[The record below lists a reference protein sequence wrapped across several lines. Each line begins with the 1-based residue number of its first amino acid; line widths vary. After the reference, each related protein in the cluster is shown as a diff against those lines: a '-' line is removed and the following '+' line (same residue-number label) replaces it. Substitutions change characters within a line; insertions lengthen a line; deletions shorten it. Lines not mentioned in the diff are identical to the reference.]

1 MRPTA
6 RCRVPSCRNLPSV
19 PQRAVRAQPGA
30 LLRSGTAATLPGVC
44 VGRVPTSRPTSICD
58 HGRGTN
64 SPTPLLKKRTTDL
77 ISQLSLEG
85 STMFRI
91 DWKPMRIAAIAGVL
105 AVSAGGVLWPTAQ
118 AHAQAAASVRGLPDF
133 TDLVDQVG
141 PSVVNI
147 RTLEKVSSQSGAG
160 SMDEEML
167 EFFRRFGVP
176 VPNMPKQQAPQ
187 QRTPREEQ
195 PRGVGS
201 GFILTADGFVMT
213 NHHVVEG
220 AEEVIVTL
228 TDKREFKA
236 KIVGSD
242 KRTDVAVVKIDATGL
257 PAVKIGDLNRLR
269 VGEWVMA
276 IGSPFGLENSVT
288 AGIVSAKQ
296 RDTGDY
302 LPFIQT
308 DVAINPGNSGGPLIN
323 MRGEV
328 VGINSQI
335 YSRSG
340 GFMGISFAIPVDEAI
355 RVSEQ
360 LRATGRVSRGRI
372 GVQIE
377 TVPRD
382 VAESI
387 GLGKAVG
394 ALVRGVETG
403 SPADKAGVEAGD
415 VITKFDGKAVEK
427 VSDLPRLVGNTKPG
441 TKSTITVF
449 RRGNTRDL
457 SITIAE
463 VDPDE
468 KPVAKG
474 AERESSK
481 PPKASAAAQQIG
493 LQVTDLTDAEKKEL
507 KIKGGVRVAAAAD
520 AAARAGLREGDVI
533 VALANT
539 EVNTLKEFEAALGK
553 ADKGKPINVLF
564 RRGEWAQYALI
575 RPAR

>member
-1 MRPTA
+1 MPKFDW
-6 RCRVPSCRNLPSV
+6 SML
-19 PQRAVRAQPGA
+19 RA
-30 LLRSGTAATLPGVC
+30 
-44 VGRVPTSRPTSICD
+44 
-58 HGRGTN
+58 
-64 SPTPLLKKRTTDL
+64 
-77 ISQLSLEG
+77 
-85 STMFRI
+85 
-91 DWKPMRIAAIAGVL
+91 L
-105 AVSAGGVLWPTAQ
+105 AVSGVVATVASVAVLPQGVAMAQ
-118 AHAQAAASVRGLPDF
+118 SAVVRGLPDF

-147 RTLEKVSSQSGAG
+147 RTREKASERSGANG
-160 SMDEEML
+160 MDEEMA

-176 VPNMPKQQAPQ
+176 IPNVPRQQRPQRPQ
-187 QRTPREEQ
+187 QDEEAQ

-213 NHHVVEG
+213 NAHVVDG

-228 TDKREFKA
+228 TDKREYKA
-236 KIVGSD
+236 RIVGAD
-242 KRTDVAVVKIDATGL
+242 KRTDVAVVKIEATGL
-257 PAVKIGDLNRLR
+257 PAVKVGDVSRLK

-340 GFMGISFAIPVDEAI
+340 GFMGISFAIPMDEAI

-360 LRATGRVSRGRI
+360 LRSSGRVTRGRI
-372 GVQIE
+372 GVQIGA
-377 TVPRD
+377 VSKD

-387 GLGKAVG
+387 GLGKSQG
-394 ALVRGVETG
+394 AMVTGVESG

-415 VITKFDGKAVEK
+415 IITRFDGKPIEK
-427 VSDLPRLVGNTKPG
+427 VADLPRLVGNTKPG
-441 TKSTITVF
+441 TKSAITVF
-449 RRGNTRDL
+449 RRGSARDL

-463 VDPDE
+463 IEPD
-468 KPVAKG
+468 KPVAK
-474 AERESSK
+474 AVEREEK
-481 PPKASAAAQQIG
+481 PKASAAAQQLG
-493 LQVTDLTDAEKKEL
+493 LSVLELTDAQKKEL
-507 KIKGGVRVAAAAD
+507 KLKGGVAVASATD

-533 VALANT
+533 LSVANA
-539 EVNTLKEFEAALGK
+539 EIAGLKDFEAVVSK
-553 ADKGKPINVLF
+553 ADKSKPLSLLY
-564 RRGEWAQYALI
+564 RRGEWAQYAVI
-575 RPAR
+575 RPLR